1 MLIPTFLYLRFL
13 PESHKPAPDFLVKGD
28 SLDSWGRSSKGSHAF
43 YPLQG
48 RFPDPWFLL
57 APSAL
62 HPSTQ
67 VLNAASYWGLPQIS
81 RVGGGDSTLFY
92 GKTGSLR
99 LQGQRSEGIQRAGK
113 RRGQRRGRSVPV
125 SGFEAGHLESLRDSP
140 EIQGFDSWD
149 QTARLP
155 DLLWPDPDYDL
166 LNLPLSCSYLSDFG
180 SSLGKGGS
188 SPI

>member
-1 MLIPTFLYLRFL
+1 MLPLTGAY
-13 PESHKPAPDFLVKGD
+13 PK
-28 SLDSWGRSSKGSHAF
+28 SLEW
-43 YPLQG
+43 
-48 RFPDPWFLL
+48 
-57 APSAL
+57 
-62 HPSTQ
+62 
-67 VLNAASYWGLPQIS
+67 
-81 RVGGGDSTLFY
+81 GGGDSTLFY
-92 GKTGSLR
+92 GKNGSLR

>member
-81 RVGGGDSTLFY
+81 RVGGEEIPLCFMERMGPSGF
-92 GKTGSLR
+92 KV
-99 LQGQRSEGIQRAGK
+99 
-113 RRGQRRGRSVPV
+113 RGQRASKGQEKEEVREG
-125 SGFEAGHLESLRDSP
+125 A
-140 EIQGFDSWD
+140 
-149 QTARLP
+149 
-155 DLLWPDPDYDL
+155 DL
-166 LNLPLSCSYLSDFG
+166 YLSVALRLDTW
-180 SSLGKGGS
+180 SL
-188 SPI
+188 